1 MFFFLKTNINWSFQC
16 WIFIF
21 IFPLLLETQIFVE
34 KLFDAVNTKSYLP
47 PPEQPSSGSL
57 KVEFF
62 QHQEKETKKEEVSTE
77 FILNVCLSLFSQFTY
92 VVQFHHVYLF
102 INSSPRSWMTALK
115 CQKVFLF
122 NVGYCCTVFC
132 NIIS

>member
-1 MFFFLKTNINWSFQC
+1 M
-16 WIFIF
+16 
-21 IFPLLLETQIFVE
+21 E

-77 FILNVCLSLFSQFTY
+77 FILDVCLIPSFPQFTY
-92 VVQFHHVYLF
+92 VVQFHHIYLL
-102 INSSPRSWMTALK
+102 IVVPNLE
-115 CQKVFLF
+115 
-122 NVGYCCTVFC
+122 
-132 NIIS
+132 

>member
-1 MFFFLKTNINWSFQC
+1 M
-16 WIFIF
+16 
-21 IFPLLLETQIFVE
+21 E

-77 FILNVCLSLFSQFTY
+77 FILNLYLPLLLQFTY
-92 VVQFHHVYLF
+92 VVQFHHVYLS
-102 INSSPRSWMTALK
+102 INSSPKS
-115 CQKVFLF
+115 
-122 NVGYCCTVFC
+122 
-132 NIIS
+132 